1 MTFYIKGKMDLDNF
15 VCIGNSYYYIDGPVY
30 IQIYSK
36 VYDFVAQKAI
46 IILIAPK
53 TGGWQGLC
61 YVKIVGCPPAC
72 PFSLYL

>member
-1 MTFYIKGKMDLDNF
+1 MMTFYIKGKMDLDNF

-46 IILIAPK
+46 D
-53 TGGWQGLC
+53 
-61 YVKIVGCPPAC
+61 
-72 PFSLYL
+72 